1 MKLHLDKIIN
11 IKNMNDLNAYNI
23 DKPIFYE
30 NYLFHYLI
38 ILDKLDILKLKRF
51 PVYKLNEEGLD
62 AFMLAAKYDNMT
74 ILKYLLKEY
83 SEYAQNHNQENL
95 NFINYLPNPEKI
107 ITLMKDFESIDWI
120 YLFKFKNKSN
130 MTFYSYFISIL
141 NFTDITWF
149 LKNVSFKKFYTLNSI
164 LLNEKLTDSQKIS
177 IFDKFSDKDIND
189 KDDENNGLLVS
200 LIDLEDY
207 KMAKYL
213 INRNLDLEY
222 IIKPI
227 SDFITPFYYLY
238 TKLNLMNSP
247 NLKKIMDLLESK
259 IKLNLTFYSKEGID
273 YVGLV
278 LYVISSNKLN
288 KMEDY
293 ILKNSPDSSYNRVY
307 PDKSSNLFLITK
319 KPFDIYHKYL
329 DKRKLDLT
337 IINMDEVDEKWKSY
351 LNKADVY
358 KPDLNINLEQNKY
371 QHSTKFTATDVD
383 LMLYFIYLDQQYKNL
398 YIPTLKNDR
407 PNMTW
412 HINYDDTT
420 NILDI
425 DPNLNLLINNSKDDY
440 AIVFLGLTLNNQEL
454 KHANL
459 LFYDLKNSTVERFE
473 PYGDSGISDKLDEY
487 LEEELTWNTGLT
499 YLRPK
504 DFLTKPGYQLI
515 SNEGTEN
522 LKAGDF
528 GGFCLAWCIWYVEHR
543 MKNIKI
549 LPKLLNQKT
558 IEKMLHLDISF
569 TEYIRN
575 YSDKLFNIKFKIAKN
590 KIKIDEKNISNL
602 YLSKDDEYKIIKFAK
617 EYFS

>member
-1 MKLHLDKIIN
+1 
-11 IKNMNDLNAYNI
+11 MNDLNAYNI